1 MSDGKWD
8 AIIARP
14 PYRLAIRSAAGQVD
28 GLYDRRR
35 HLPRVLPVGP
45 DEIGDVSEDNGRRI
59 VKRLAAALRAERA
72 RGRAGHWTYDLNR
85 HLALIQAY
93 RAERRRLVQPAGA
106 KSVR

>member
-1 MSDGKWD
+1 MSDGKWN
-8 AIIARP
+8 AIIAQP
-14 PYRLAIRSAAGQVD
+14 PYRLAPRSPAGQAE

-45 DEIGDVSEDNGRRI
+45 DEIDDVSEDAGRRI
-59 VKRLAAALRAERA
+59 VKRLAGALRAERA
-72 RGRAGHWTYDLNR
+72 RGRAGHWAYDLNR

-93 RAERRRLVQPAGA
+93 RAERRRLVQLAGA